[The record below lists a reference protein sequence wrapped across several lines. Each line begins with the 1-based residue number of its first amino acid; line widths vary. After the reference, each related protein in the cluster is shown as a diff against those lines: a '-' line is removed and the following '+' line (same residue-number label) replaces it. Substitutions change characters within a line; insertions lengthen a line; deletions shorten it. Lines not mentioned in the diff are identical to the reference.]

1 MLFFL
6 HVDTIKLIQLGG
18 SYMDS
23 NQLLKSEIKKQ
34 NRTKIFQLIRDMDAV
49 SKQDI
54 VYQLKLSLPTITQ
67 NLTSL
72 MEDGV
77 IEESGYVGNTGGRS
91 ARTYSMVKDA
101 ATAIGLDLT
110 QHHITAVCID
120 LVGTVLYKIRK
131 RIDFERSDSYYKKIN
146 DIILQLIS
154 ESQIDTNHI
163 LGVGLGIPGLVS
175 DDHKSV
181 FYGRVMDLTD
191 ITIDELGKYISY
203 PCSIQHDSAAA
214 GFAEI
219 WINPST
225 ENAFYFLINNSIGG
239 SFIYKDQVYA
249 GNHNHS
255 AEIGHVKIIPNGR
268 QCYCGGSGC
277 VDPYCSA
284 KNLSDL
290 TDGNLEQFFII
301 LKEGDAQAHAVW
313 EDYLQYL
320 AMAIHNTSM
329 LLDCPIILGGYVG
342 QYLDPYISD
351 IKQLVSKLD
360 PFGDGS
366 ELIRPCYFKNEAVA
380 VGAALT
386 YIDAFLNSI

>member
-1 MLFFL
+1 
-6 HVDTIKLIQLGG
+6 
-18 SYMDS
+18 MDP
-23 NQLLKSEIKKQ
+23 NQMSKSEIKKQ
-34 NRTKIFQLIRDMDAV
+34 NRTNIFQLIREMGAV

-54 VYQLKLSLPTITQ
+54 VYRLKLSLPTISQ

-72 MEDGV
+72 MEYGI
-77 IEESGYVGNTGGRS
+77 IEESGFISNTGGRS

-110 QHHITAVCID
+110 PHHITAVCID
-120 LVGTVLYKIRK
+120 LTGTVLYKIRK
-131 RIDFERSDSYYKKIN
+131 RIDFERNDSYYKEIN
-146 DIILQLIS
+146 HIILELIS
-154 ESQIDTNHI
+154 ESSIDTNHI
-163 LGVGLGIPGLVS
+163 LGVGLGVPGLIS
-175 DDHKSV
+175 DDHRSV

-191 ITIDELGKYISY
+191 ITIEELGRYISY
-203 PCSIQHDSAAA
+203 PCSIHHDSAAA
-214 GFAEI
+214 GFAET
-219 WINPST
+219 WVNPGT

-239 SFIYKDQVYA
+239 SFIYKEQVYS

-255 AEIGHVKIIPNGR
+255 AEIGHVKIVPNGR

-290 TDGNLEQFFII
+290 TDGNLEHFFTI
-301 LKEGDAQAHAVW
+301 LKEGDPQAKATW
-313 EDYLQYL
+313 DSYLQYL

-351 IKQLVSKLD
+351 IKQLVSNLD
-360 PFGDGS
+360 PFGDS
-366 ELIRPCYFKNEAVA
+366 DDLIQPCYFKNEAVA

-386 YIDAFLNSI
+386 YVDTFLNTI